1 MGHTPLGSVST
12 LSDGLH
18 ELRFER
24 DLPYAPE
31 AVWNAVTS
39 PDRIGDWLSE
49 AEVDLRPAGRFRL
62 RGQCTVDGEVL
73 EVSAPSSFKWTW
85 PHADHP
91 GSEVRI
97 TILKLG
103 DDASR
108 VTLVQ
113 SNLPA
118 RHLLDV
124 AAGSHTHLDALPK
137 AIVGERTPF
146 DVDRAATLYRRYA
159 AAIGASA
166 AAGG

>member
-1 MGHTPLGSVST
+1 MDAALPIGSGT
-12 LSDGLH
+12 GC
-18 ELRFER
+18 RR
-24 DLPYAPE
+24 
-31 AVWNAVTS
+31 
-39 PDRIGDWLSE
+39 
-49 AEVDLRPAGRFRL
+49 VDLRPAGRFRL

-97 TILKLG
+97 TILKPG

-124 AAGSHTHLDALPK
+124 AAGWHTHLDALPK

-146 DVDRAATLYRRYA
+146 DIDSAATHYRRYA

-166 AAGG
+166 AGASPDRPRERDTAHQGNSSTC